1 MADFLLHLLFEA
13 YICFLRD
20 AIVLLISVV
29 NVLNSISLYIPCF
42 LYSNQNKVLISL
54 AISATLTV
62 GFSSEESEIANAF
75 IKDPL

>member
-1 MADFLLHLLFEA
+1 MADFLLHLLFEV
-13 YICFLRD
+13 YIFFLRD

-29 NVLNSISLYIPCF
+29 NVLNSTSLYIPCF
-42 LYSNQNKVLISL
+42 LYSNRNRVLISL

-62 GFSSEESEIANAF
+62 GVSSEASEIANAF

>member
-1 MADFLLHLLFEA
+1 MADFLLHLLFEV
-13 YICFLRD
+13 YIFFLRD

-29 NVLNSISLYIPCF
+29 NVLNSTSLYIPCF
-42 LYSNQNKVLISL
+42 LYSNRNRVLISL

>member
-29 NVLNSISLYIPCF
+29 NVLNS
-42 LYSNQNKVLISL
+42 NRNKVLISL

>member
-29 NVLNSISLYIPCF
+29 NVLNSTSLYIPCF
-42 LYSNQNKVLISL
+42 LYSNRNKVLISL

-62 GFSSEESEIANAF
+62 GFSSEASEIANAF